1 MNSANWKKRISHR
14 NDMATRLIHLTRGA
28 NEDEAF
34 ENLWKILIDKEL
46 NGGCGF
52 INGDRNA
59 VCFQELPLNA
69 LAENLNYEENLNDR
83 VRYSPFGIRFQKQ
96 FIYQKGGRPV
106 IYENTEVAKAML
118 PEKEYWRIVD
128 LNLSDKDNYVD
139 WTHER
144 EWRVP
149 DELQFEYKNIE
160 VIVKNGIYYRKLVKR
175 CVEGER
181 TDILL
186 GIHGIITLSSIYS

>member
-1 MNSANWKKRISHR
+1 MNSANWEGRMSYR

-28 NEDEAF
+28 DEDAAF
-34 ENLWKILIDKEL
+34 ENLWKILIDKKL

-69 LAENLNYEENLNDR
+69 LAENLNYEEKLNDK
-83 VRYSPFGIRFQKQ
+83 VRYSPFGIRFQKH
-96 FIYQKGGRPV
+96 FIYQQGGRPV
-106 IYENTEVAKAML
+106 IYENTEVAKTIL
-118 PEKEYWRIVD
+118 PENEYWRIVD

-160 VIVKNGIYYRKLVKR
+160 VIVKSGKYYRTLVRR
-175 CVEGER
+175 CIER
-181 TDILL
+181 ERKDILL
-186 GIHGIITLSSIYS
+186 GIHGIITLKSIYL

>member
-34 ENLWKILIDKEL
+34 ENFWKILIDKKL

-69 LAENLNYEENLNDR
+69 LAENLNYEEDLNDR
-83 VRYSPFGIRFQKQ
+83 VRYSPFGIRFQKR

-175 CVEGER
+175 CVERKR

>member
-34 ENLWKILIDKEL
+34 ENLWKILIDKKL

-160 VIVKNGIYYRKLVKR
+160 VIVKNGIYYRELVKR
-175 CVEGER
+175 CVERER